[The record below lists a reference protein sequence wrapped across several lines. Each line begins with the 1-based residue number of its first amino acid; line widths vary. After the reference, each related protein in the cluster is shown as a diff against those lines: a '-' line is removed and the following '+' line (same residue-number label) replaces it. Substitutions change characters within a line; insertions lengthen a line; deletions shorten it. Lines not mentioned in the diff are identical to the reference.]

1 MRFITKSEKETMDIG
16 RSLARVLKKGDV
28 VLLEGALGAGKT
40 VFVKGAM
47 EEMGFEKDAVR
58 SPTFTL
64 VREYKRGN
72 LVVSH
77 MDLYRVEQ
85 AEELVQMG
93 YEDYFYSPQGI
104 TFIEWSEKVEGLISA
119 YIKVTLEYRGLEQR
133 DIRIGT
139 KNRSEIIFE
148 NNENFRD

>member
-1 MRFITKSEKETMDIG
+1 MDIG

-104 TFIEWSEKVEGLISA
+104 TFIEWSEKVEGLIST
-119 YIKVTLEYRGLEQR
+119 YIKVTLEYRGLAQR
-133 DIRIGT
+133 GIRIGT
-139 KNRSEIIFE
+139 KNRPEIVFE
-148 NNENFRD
+148 KQ